1 MSDNFHLGGKAR
13 RHRGPGVQQ
22 PSALSALWSTSCSV
36 ARMPTR
42 HTQRPAAMPMTWA
55 MRRYARVPGPA
66 WRYRASGQRGGQSS
80 REAFPERSRQ
90 AVALS
95 FCCQQTV
102 LSARVT
108 CAFGCQPG
116 SPVVWLS
123 ARPRSSRLSARP
135 CSSASDTAACGSAC
149 FRLSARPP
157 SSAARQA
164 AARQRGCGVSQAS
177 ILEAECGGDAKT
189 SVVLAEDLGKG
200 RADWVGSGLSL
211 SLSLV

>member
-95 FCCQQTV
+95 FCCQQGQT
-102 LSARVT
+102 SAVSQGHV
-108 CAFGCQPG
+108 C
-116 SPVVWLS
+116 L
-123 ARPRSSRLSARP
+123 RLSARQ
-135 CSSASDTAACGSAC
+135 
-149 FRLSARPP
+149 P
-157 SSAARQA
+157 SGLA
-164 AARQRGCGVSQAS
+164 VSQAPFFPAVS
-177 ILEAECGGDAKT
+177 QALFFSQRHGSLRLG
-189 SVVLAEDLGKG
+189 VLSAVSQ
-200 RADWVGSGLSL
+200 ATFFSGAAGCSSTARLRCQPGVYTRS
-211 SLSLV
+211 